1 MNNRPLLSKKL
12 ESQDQESEMTW
23 GLRGVYLRLGAKIVM
38 FFVMFKIIMFSV
50 PVLCTETQDGV
61 ETQGQVREQS
71 YTPLTQDNAEQKK
84 YKKERQN
91 SYDYV
96 TAEW

>member
-1 MNNRPLLSKKL
+1 
-12 ESQDQESEMTW
+12 MTW

-38 FFVMFKIIMFSV
+38 FFVMFKLIMFSV

-71 YTPLTQDNAEQKK
+71 YTPLTQDNAE
-84 YKKERQN
+84 
-91 SYDYV
+91 
-96 TAEW
+96 

>member
-1 MNNRPLLSKKL
+1 
-12 ESQDQESEMTW
+12 
-23 GLRGVYLRLGAKIVM
+23 M
-38 FFVMFKIIMFSV
+38 FSLCLKNVMFSV

-61 ETQGQVREQS
+61 ETQGQVHEQS
-71 YTPLTQDNAEQKK
+71 YTPLTQDNAKQKK

-96 TAEW
+96 AAKW